1 MGVFIIWSGENSSS
15 HKLAKALHQWTPN
28 VIQHVNYYVF
38 SQDIY
43 PPGGRTTPDHCVCR
57 ITDKR
62 KLEMKFHLSPTEE
75 YSENHWQ
82 SETGIWTIDIWN
94 GKNAPRE
101 GWPATL
107 KSCRWVIELCYDGQR
122 YNDPRWGNDRC
133 CSFGSVGF
141 FSLDQTM
148 EAFVLLEKVLSV
160 IPETVD
166 PTKINGLFNA
176 VSADRYTRRDEEV
189 WLPVLIALADL
200 VEILQSSPE
209 EHKQPDKNLL

>member
-1 MGVFIIWSGENSSS
+1 
-15 HKLAKALHQWTPN
+15 
-28 VIQHVNYYVF
+28 
-38 SQDIY
+38 
-43 PPGGRTTPDHCVCR
+43 
-57 ITDKR
+57 
-62 KLEMKFHLSPTEE
+62 MKFHLSPTEE
-75 YSENHWQ
+75 YSENHWE

-107 KSCRWVIELCYDGQR
+107 KSCGWVIELCYDGQR

-133 CSFGSVGF
+133 CSFGLVGF

-148 EAFVLLEKVLSV
+148 EAFMLLEKVLSV

-166 PTKINGLFNA
+166 PAKINGLFNA
-176 VSADRYTRRDEEV
+176 VSADRYIRRDEEV

-209 EHKQPDKNLL
+209 EHKQPDKNLSGQPLY

>member
-1 MGVFIIWSGENSSS
+1 MPK
-15 HKLAKALHQWTPN
+15 KLHYIFDSRAPRSPAKPL
-28 VIQHVNYYVF
+28 
-38 SQDIY
+38 QDLI
-43 PPGGRTTPDHCVCR
+43 VL
-57 ITDKR
+57 K
-62 KLEMKFHLSPTEE
+62 
-75 YSENHWQ
+75 
-82 SETGIWTIDIWN
+82 
-94 GKNAPRE
+94 KNAAHCRR
-101 GWPATL
+101 WV

-133 CSFGSVGF
+133 CSLGLVGF

-166 PTKINGLFNA
+166 PAKINGLFNE
-176 VSADRYTRRDEEV
+176 VSADRYTRRDEKV

-209 EHKQPDKNLL
+209 ERKQPDKNLL

>member
-1 MGVFIIWSGENSSS
+1 
-15 HKLAKALHQWTPN
+15 
-28 VIQHVNYYVF
+28 
-38 SQDIY
+38 
-43 PPGGRTTPDHCVCR
+43 
-57 ITDKR
+57 
-62 KLEMKFHLSPTEE
+62 MKFHLSPTEE
-75 YSENHWQ
+75 YSENHWE

-166 PTKINGLFNA
+166 PGKINGLFNA